1 MLHREDTLEKLP
13 SDMSYSAV
21 GCEFN
26 ANESKYILNKAPL
39 NRNIHEIRLYIDL
52 LMKMLWPE
60 AYRNLSLYLP

>member
-21 GCEFN
+21 GCEFS
-26 ANESKYILNKAPL
+26 ANESKYMLNKAPL

-52 LMKMLWPE
+52 LMKML
-60 AYRNLSLYLP
+60 